1 MNIENNT
8 ILQDT
13 TLQDT
18 TLQKWNEYINKL
30 DGTINSM
37 WHFMVYGKFIDKEIL
52 DLNKKI
58 TQLTNENIILLK
70 RKYECCDDDESE
82 KIPKLVIP
90 VNLLKKEYNKKYPS
104 KTKPKYKFISFE
116 ERKIVASD
124 IYKTLNTIDD
134 IIKLKHHPKKFDFF
148 DDSKFT
154 RLYNIIP
161 VLEELSQ
168 IIGMNNV
175 KTKIF
180 NSICYFIHGITNK
193 EEMNH
198 VMVMGPPGVGKT
210 TIAKIIGSLY
220 LKLGFLHNNNFI
232 VARRSDLIAKYLG
245 QTAIKTQ
252 KVIDSAMGGVLFI
265 DEVYSLGNE
274 DNKDSFAK
282 ECIDTINLN
291 MSRTD
296 MPWLLIVG
304 GYKHEIE
311 TNFLSYNKGLERR
324 FSVKL
329 EINEYTPSELFDM
342 LLKFIKDDKHI
353 IMKDAIK
360 VEDIAEHIKYFK
372 YFGGDMRKLLQLAKE
387 NYSIRQMKDIYVLD
401 NNVIPMLLRED
412 FVKSLKQ
419 FIKSDDIDMY
429 FHQCNFYSAFK

>member
-1 MNIENNT
+1 MNIENNNT
-8 ILQDT
+8 ALQDT

-168 IIGMNNV
+168 VIGMNNV

-401 NNVIPMLLRED
+401 NNMIPMLLRED

-429 FHQCNFYSAFK
+429 FHQSMYS